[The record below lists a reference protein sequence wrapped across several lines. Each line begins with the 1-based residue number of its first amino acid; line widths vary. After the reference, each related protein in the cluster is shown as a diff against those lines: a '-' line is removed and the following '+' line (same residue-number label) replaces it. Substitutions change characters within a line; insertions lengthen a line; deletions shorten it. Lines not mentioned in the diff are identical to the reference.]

1 MRVES
6 QPSGGCP
13 LISCQI
19 KKNFY
24 SDWSLE
30 SNVKKTRRIWEEK
43 QTGANSSLQIQLEFR
58 LGKGGGAWQKVLRE
72 RWGVWLG
79 SPPLVPNPSCSPTH
93 TRLAG
98 SGVRHKKGLKR
109 SCGRPKPGRR
119 EGGNAQWLFLYLFL
133 LIRQLPSLRS
143 IPTFPSARSLT
154 RHLFPPPPPPTRP
167 LL

>member
-1 MRVES
+1 MES

-43 QTGANSSLQIQLEFR
+43 QTRANSSLQIQLEFR

-72 RWGVWLG
+72 RWGV
-79 SPPLVPNPSCSPTH
+79 
-93 TRLAG
+93 
-98 SGVRHKKGLKR
+98 
-109 SCGRPKPGRR
+109 
-119 EGGNAQWLFLYLFL
+119 
-133 LIRQLPSLRS
+133 
-143 IPTFPSARSLT
+143 
-154 RHLFPPPPPPTRP
+154 
-167 LL
+167 